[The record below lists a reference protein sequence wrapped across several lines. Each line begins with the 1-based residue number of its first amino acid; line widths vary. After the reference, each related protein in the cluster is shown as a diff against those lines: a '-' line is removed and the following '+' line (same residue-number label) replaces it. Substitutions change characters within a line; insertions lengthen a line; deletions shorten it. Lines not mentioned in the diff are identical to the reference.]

1 MYLNLTDLSANQAYH
16 TLTQTLIPRPVAW
29 VLSDNGNDSL
39 NLAPFSYFNAVCS
52 DPPLVMISIGK
63 KPDGSQKDTCL
74 NIEER
79 RDFVIHIAS
88 INQLDALNQSSLSLP
103 HGESELQLVDVK
115 LDQIE
120 GSRLPIISGSPIAY
134 ICKHHDTQEIS
145 NSGQKLIFGEVIA
158 VNIDDRVCTHD
169 EAGRLKVIPKS
180 VNPILRLGAGEYG
193 TLGEVI
199 TRKRPA

>member
-1 MYLNLTDLSANQAYH
+1 MHLNLSDLSANQAYH

-29 VLSDNGNDSL
+29 VLSDSGNDSL

-63 KPDGSQKDTCL
+63 KPDGSQKDTCC

-79 RDFVIHIAS
+79 RDFIIHIAS
-88 INQLDALNQSSLSLP
+88 IDQLDALNQSSLTLP
-103 HGESELQLVDVK
+103 HGDSELKLVDVE

-134 ICKHHDTQEIS
+134 ICNHHDTQEID
-145 NSGQKLIFGEVIA
+145 NSGQKLIFGEVMA
-158 VNIDDRVCTHD
+158 VHIDDRVCTQD
-169 EAGRLKVIPKS
+169 DAGRLKIIAKK
-180 VNPILRLGAGEYG
+180 VNPLLRLGAGEYG

-199 TRKRPA
+199 ARKRPA

>member
-1 MYLNLTDLSANQAYH
+1 MYLNLSDLSASQVYH

-29 VLSDNGNDSL
+29 VLSDSGNDRL

-52 DPPLVMISIGK
+52 DPPLVMISVGK
-63 KPDGSQKDTCL
+63 KPDGNQKDTCI

-79 RDFVIHIAS
+79 RDFIIHIAS
-88 INQLDALNQSSLSLP
+88 IDQLDALNRSSLALP
-103 HGESELQLVDVK
+103 HGESELELVDVE

-120 GSRLPIISGSPIAY
+120 GSRLPIISGSPISY
-134 ICKHHDTQEIS
+134 ICKHHGIQEIG
-145 NSGQKLIFGEVIA
+145 NSGQKLVLGEVMA
-158 VNIDDRVCTHD
+158 VHIDDRVCTHD
-169 EAGRLKVIPKS
+169 DAGRLKIIAKR
-180 VNPILRLGAGEYG
+180 VNPLLRLGAGEYG